1 MELAEEISMPKWAFT
16 LINGIFLALCKCG
29 ENFGVFF
36 YRKMESILYIRCEK
50 CYLIHVKYTLHLKG

>member
-1 MELAEEISMPKWAFT
+1 MPKWAFT

-36 YRKMESILYIRCEK
+36 LSKNG
-50 CYLIHVKYTLHLKG
+50 KYTLHSVRKVLSYSCKVYFTFEGVI